1 MSEQE
6 KFLERWSRRKREG
19 EVAPAAGDKPESA
32 APEQQRVTARDP
44 AATPPA
50 PAKDEAPF
58 DLASLPSLDS
68 IGPNS
73 DIRAFLRPG
82 VPPALSRAALRR
94 AWVADPAIRD
104 FVGLAENA
112 WDFTVTNEAMGFGP
126 LNMDAAQIAEQVK
139 MVFGGPKPEPEAPEE
154 PDVAQIPQSAPQ
166 DATVRRSEHAAL
178 RRRKKTAKPKPPE
191 RPNLPR
197 PRMRTATR
205 MLRRKM
211 RQPPLPQSDA
221 ARMAAHCRNSRFHPA
236 KTRHS
241 PRLLTLPDTGRILFG
256 TLLIKRSACKRFPGR
271 ALED

>member
-1 MSEQE
+1 MNEQE
-6 KFLERWSRRKREG
+6 KFLARWSRRKREG

-126 LNMDAAQIAEQVK
+126 LNMNAAQIAEQLK
-139 MVFGGPKPEPEAPEE
+139 MVFGEPKPEREAPEE
-154 PDVAQIPQSAPQ
+154 PQEVAQIPQSAPQ
-166 DATVRRSEHAAL
+166 DATVRRSERTALPAPEENGEAETTGTTEPAAVEDTDGNQDAAPQNEAATPAAI
-178 RRRKKTAKPKPPE
+178 RRRSHGGALPE
-191 RPNLPR
+191 
-197 PRMRTATR
+197 
-205 MLRRKM
+205 
-211 RQPPLPQSDA
+211 
-221 ARMAAHCRNSRFHPA
+221 
-236 KTRHS
+236 
-241 PRLLTLPDTGRILFG
+241 
-256 TLLIKRSACKRFPGR
+256 
-271 ALED
+271 